1 MQRLLISLLRL
12 LGPRWQLS
20 PTVAAFFER
29 ASRIGKGDHIPTRL
43 IPLGAR
49 LWARGWFNKRFFDTH
64 LEWVLP
70 YWATRQLNPNDVSFV
85 ARGLK
90 PVLVNENLRDWTTIG
105 NPESRNEAIV
115 DPRGLVTP
123 QPQGAAW
130 SLDVWLEVDSRLF
143 FPSRLADS
151 VIHQQLFE
159 NLPLVQTQYEPERLR
174 VNQEVFAVQDSAGK
188 DWVIASVTVENP
200 RGDSRTASLYL
211 SVRPFNPEGAALIG
225 RVEFRNGTDNVT
237 ELWVNGEAAALIL
250 KPNAIACGNEASG
263 DVALALANLN
273 GLTKLTSESG
283 VATAVAQYSLDLRP
297 HSNRVITAV
306 LPMQPAHEFPP
317 DARSWVAP
325 EAAVTLRREAT
336 TRWRELMQRG
346 MQIRVPDDELQNA
359 FEANKAYLLLF
370 HDGDSITPGPFLYHD
385 FWFRDAAYMLNALD
399 QLGYHQQANTVL
411 ARYFKRLQKDGYL
424 LAQEGEWDSN
434 GQALWTL
441 VEHARL
447 SGDYELLAQD
457 YWNLL
462 NAAHWIDATRQKT
475 KSGRDHPPEYG
486 LLPAGLSAEHLGP
499 NDYFYWDDFWSLAG
513 LRAAVY
519 AAKIFDNADDTK
531 KLQAGYD
538 AMRADVNA
546 SIAATAAR
554 TGALWIPASP
564 YRNADSAMVA
574 NLAALYPLRLFAP
587 DDPCLLAT
595 QNELKRIAWMEDALF
610 HHVGHAGFG
619 TYLSLHVAGCYLYQ
633 RNPEAWKTIRWL
645 LKHAT
650 PTHTWA
656 EAIHPRT
663 RRGGMGDGHHGWAAA
678 EFVSSVRNAL
688 LFEEDEH
695 LVLTPALPDDW
706 VVETFSI
713 RVENAATYFGKVGYT
728 IAFGDHTATL
738 VLKPEWRQPP
748 TFVEWDLPFAIKTAG
763 GDGGSVDLIDEHR
776 LRVPVGVNKVVAL
789 W

>member
-20 PTVAAFFER
+20 PTVADFFER
-29 ASRIGKGDHIPTRL
+29 ATRIGQGDQVPTQL
-43 IPLGAR
+43 IPIGAR

-64 LEWVLP
+64 LGWVLP
-70 YWATRQLNPNDVSFV
+70 YWATRQLDPNDVSFV

-90 PVLVNENLRDWTTIG
+90 PLLVNESLRDWTMIG
-105 NPESRNEAIV
+105 NPESKNEAIV
-115 DPRGLVTP
+115 DPRGLVTS

-130 SLDVWLEVDSRLF
+130 SLDIWLAVDGEVF
-143 FPSRLADS
+143 FPSRLDES

-159 NLPLVQTQYEPERLR
+159 NLPIVQTQYEPERLR
-174 VNQEVFAVQDSAGK
+174 VNQEAFAVRDNVGN
-188 DWVIASVTVENP
+188 DWAIASVSVENP
-200 RGDSRTASLYL
+200 RADSRTASLFL
-211 SVRPFNPEGAALIG
+211 SARPFNPEGAALIEQI
-225 RVEFRNGTDNVT
+225 EFRQGADDIT
-237 ELWVNGEAAALIL
+237 ELWVNGTASALVP
-250 KPNAIACGNEASG
+250 KPDALACGNEENG
-263 DVALALANLN
+263 DTALTLARMN
-273 GLTKLTSESG
+273 GVTNLTSQAG
-283 VATAVAQYSLDLRP
+283 VATAVAQYSLELRP
-297 HSNRVITAV
+297 HSNRVVTAV
-306 LPMQPAHEFPP
+306 LPMQPAREFPSEARNWIAP
-317 DARSWVAP
+317 D
-325 EAAVTLRREAT
+325 AAVTLRRDAT
-336 TRWRELMQRG
+336 ARWREWMQRG
-346 MQIRVPDDELQNA
+346 MQIRVPDDAIQNA

-399 QLGYHQQANTVL
+399 QLGYHQQVNTVL
-411 ARYFKRLQKDGYL
+411 ARYFERLQKDGYL

-434 GQALWTL
+434 GQALWNF

-447 SGDYELLAQD
+447 SGDYEVLARD
-457 YWNLL
+457 YWHLL

-475 KSGRDHPPEYG
+475 KRGRGHPPEYG

-499 NDYFYWDDFWSLAG
+499 NDYFYWDDFWGLAG

-519 AAKIFDNADDTK
+519 AAKIFDNTDDEK
-531 KLQAGYD
+531 KLQKGYD
-538 AMRADVNA
+538 AMRADVDA
-546 SIAATAAR
+546 SIAGTAAR
-554 TGALWIPASP
+554 TGASWIPASP

-574 NLAALYPLRLFAP
+574 NLAALYPLRLISTE
-587 DDPCLLAT
+587 DPRLLAT
-595 QNELKRIAWMEDALF
+595 QSELKNVAWMEDALF

-619 TYLSLHVAGCYLYQ
+619 TYLSLHVAGCLIFQ

-650 PTHTWA
+650 STYTWA

-678 EFVSSVRNAL
+678 EFLSSVRNAL
-688 LFEEDEH
+688 LFEEDDH

-748 TFVEWDLPFAIKTAG
+748 AFVEWDLPLGIKTAG
-763 GDGGSVDLIDEHR
+763 GDGGGVELTDEHR
-776 LRVPVGVNKVVAL
+776 IRIPVGVNKVVAL